1 MNKINNLIPII
12 IFSFFTIIIVIV
24 VIHGI
29 PNELNTFI
37 FETESCYDYQIFLKH
52 AINEYQSKISIKEV
66 LIETEADYKS
76 LLKTLSS
83 QNIIKYNV
91 TKPKECFYRCKKN
104 DDENIFCC
112 IKHGHTDYAKYYD
125 SYKTYYIIERI
136 IDFIF
141 ALISILILKDKI
153 LGDIKKQSKS
163 VKLTLILLL
172 LTIPTFVCAS
182 RTSPAEMC
190 QKNLEILSADI
201 PDIFEMDKI
210 ELKPFMPGNSFKKLC
225 EDHNI
230 NVEYYEKECSYG
242 LTFIQDEPKFYC
254 CHHGN
259 IENIQKFERLHFSRV
274 RPSSVKIPLG
284 FYIFVVSFA
293 LAILMGITKKIGN
306 TIK

>member
-1 MNKINNLIPII
+1 MNKINNLIPIF

-24 VIHGI
+24 VIHGL
-29 PNELNTFI
+29 PNELNTHI
-37 FETESCYDYQIFLKH
+37 FETESCYEYQIFLKH
-52 AINEYQSKISIKEV
+52 AINEYQSKNSIKEI

-83 QNIIKYNV
+83 KNIIKYNI

-112 IKHGHTDYAKYYD
+112 IKHGDTDYAKIYD
-125 SYKTYYIIERI
+125 YYKTSYIIDRI

-141 ALISILILKDKI
+141 AIISIFILKDKI

-163 VKLTLILLL
+163 VELTLIFLL
-172 LTIPTFVCAS
+172 LTIPIFVCAS

-190 QKNLEILSADI
+190 QRNLERLSTNI
-201 PDIFEMDKI
+201 PEIFEMDKI

-225 EDHNI
+225 EDHKI
-230 NVEYYEKECSYG
+230 NVKYYVEKCSYG
-242 LTFIQDEPKFYC
+242 LTFIEDEPKFYC

-259 IENIQKFERLHFSRV
+259 IENIQNFQRLQLRRS
-274 RPSSVKIPLG
+274 RPSSAEIIPFG
-284 FYIFVVSFA
+284 VYIFAVSFV
-293 LAILMGITKKIGN
+293 LAILMGISKKL
-306 TIK
+306 TIQ